1 MIKELIIKN
10 RTCRRFHQD
19 VTIDRDTLTEL
30 IELARL
36 SPSASNIQP
45 LRYILV
51 CDPEKNEMICSSLGW
66 AGYLKDWPGPQEG
79 EKPSAYIVMLADTQL
94 AKNIICDHGIACQS
108 ILLGAVEKDLAGC
121 ILASV
126 DRDKLRAELA
136 IDQRYDILL
145 VIALGKPK
153 ETVVIDPVEK
163 DGDIKYWRDA
173 DGIHHVPK
181 RGLDDLIIG

>member
-1 MIKELIIKN
+1 MIKELITRN

-45 LRYILV
+45 LRYILS
-51 CDPEKNEMICSSLGW
+51 CEAKKNALIFPTLGW
-66 AGYLKDWPGPQEG
+66 AGYLKDWPGPEEG
-79 EKPSAYIVMLADTQL
+79 ERPAAYIVILADTQL

-108 ILLGAVEKDLAGC
+108 ILLGAVEKGLAGC

-126 DRDKLRAELA
+126 DRDKLRVELA

-145 VIALGKPK
+145 LIALGKPK
-153 ETVVIDPVEK
+153 EKVVIDTAENG
-163 DGDIKYWRDA
+163 GDIKYWRDA
-173 DGIHHVPK
+173 DRTHHVPK
-181 RGLDDLIIG
+181 RKLDDLIIG

>member
-1 MIKELIIKN
+1 MIKELITKN

-45 LRYILV
+45 LRYILA
-51 CDPEKNEMICSSLGW
+51 CEPEKNALIFPTLGW
-66 AGYLKDWPGPQEG
+66 AGYLKDWPGPEEG
-79 EKPSAYIVMLADTQL
+79 ERPAAYIVMLADTQL

-108 ILLGAVEKDLAGC
+108 ILLGAVEEDLAGC

-145 VIALGKPK
+145 VIALGKQK
-153 ETVVIDPVEK
+153 EKIVIDTAEN

-181 RGLDDLIIG
+181 RKLDDLIIG